1 MENHDHEWDI
11 VLKPKVSLFKL
22 NLQDVWRYRDL
33 LFLLVKRDY
42 VASFKQTILGP
53 LWFFIQP
60 ILTTLVFVVIFGKV
74 AKLGPDNMPVM
85 LFYLSGVILWN
96 YFSNSLTA
104 TASTFVSNAS
114 IFGKV
119 YFPRLIMPLSVIISN
134 LLKFAVQFVF
144 FIIVYIYYLATN
156 QIELHFNLAT
166 LLFPVTILMMAI
178 LGLSFGLLISSLTT
192 KYRDLTHLLTF
203 GVQLLMYITPVIL
216 PASRFQGTFRYLLEL
231 NPMTGYIEAFR
242 YAFVGSD
249 FFSWPLFGY
258 SLGVTIV
265 LFFLAAMTFNNVEKS
280 FMDTV

>member
-1 MENHDHEWDI
+1 MENHNQEWDI
-11 VLKPKVSLFKL
+11 VLKPNVSLFEL
-22 NLQDVWRYRDL
+22 NLKDVWKYRDL

-96 YFSNSLTA
+96 YFSNCLTA

-134 LLKFAVQFVF
+134 LLKFAVQFAF
-144 FIIVYIYYLATN
+144 FLIVYFYYLAKGE
-156 QIELHFNLAT
+156 ISFSFNAALV
-166 LLFPVTILMMAI
+166 LSPLIVLMMAI
-178 LGLSFGLLISSLTT
+178 LSLSFGLLISSLTT
-192 KYRDLTHLLTF
+192 KYRDLTHLLSF
-203 GVQLLMYITPVIL
+203 GVQLLMYITPIIL
-216 PASRFQGTFRYLLEL
+216 PASRFQGTFKYLLEI

-249 FFSWPLFGY
+249 FFSWSLLAY
-258 SLGVTIV
+258 SVGVTVV
-265 LFFLAAMTFNNVEKS
+265 LFFFAAMTFNKVEKS